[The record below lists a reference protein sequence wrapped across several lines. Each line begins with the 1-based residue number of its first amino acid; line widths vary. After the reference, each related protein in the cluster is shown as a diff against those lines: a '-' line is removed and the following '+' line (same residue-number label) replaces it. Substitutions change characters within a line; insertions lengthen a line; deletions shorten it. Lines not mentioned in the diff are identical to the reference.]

1 MNNVINPIVVDGWL
15 KDFEVLNSEYKE
27 KPDTYKF
34 DLLEAAVVLKLQ
46 APNYSSI
53 DDPRIVAAIDD
64 DVREKAR
71 LIRKYYTKRWF
82 WNALNST
89 GMSAF
94 RQRAYE
100 LLESQTRTV
109 LKKDLGIY
117 VKLPWF
123 YEEDIVYEEFKKE
136 LITDDIPNLS
146 PGRGKSQRRLEFL
159 KTSNGWQGKR
169 RTTRY
174 WFKDDNRFLYG
185 IELEMQNPLIPFFE
199 EAIFANPTCVFEAHL
214 VADRIDKMYY
224 YKLNQFKLLKETNG

>member
-15 KDFEVLNSEYKE
+15 KDFEVVSAYSE

-34 DLLEAAVVLKLQ
+34 DLLEAAVVLKKF
-46 APNYSSI
+46 APEFMSI
-53 DDPRIVAAIDD
+53 DDPRIVDAIDAE
-64 DVREKAR
+64 VKEKASA
-71 LIRKYYTKRWF
+71 IRKYYTKRWF

-89 GMSAF
+89 KLSSF

-100 LLESQTRTV
+100 LLETQTRTV

-123 YEEDIVYEEFKKE
+123 YEEDIVYEDFKKE
-136 LITDDIPNLS
+136 LKTDDIPNLS

-174 WFKDDNRFLYG
+174 WFKDDNKFLYG
-185 IELEMQNPLIPFFE
+185 IELEMQNPLLPFFE
-199 EAIFANPTCVFEAHL
+199 EAIFANPTCVFEAYL
-214 VADRIDKMYY
+214 VADRIDRMYY
-224 YKLNQFKLLKETNG
+224 YKLNQFKLLKETNV